1 MNITNIDVH
10 PPTIKAA
17 YNRKKDHIYQ
27 TAMLVSHTGS
37 VLDIDSIKRM
47 VVS

>member
-17 YNRKKDHIYQ
+17 YNCKKDHIYQ
-27 TAMLVSHTGS
+27 TAMLVSQTGS
-37 VLDIDSIKRM
+37 VLDIGSIKHK